1 MTATTTTATAATR
14 GHLLQPFNQDKAAL
28 GKRCRQHHGGIND
41 DRPHINGLVVP
52 WANVSTDP
60 LVHWAIAYHVDG
72 SIHREGRL
80 SCDPSV
86 ALPCGAAEQLN
97 RSAARGARAFDL
109 VSPITT
115 SSG

>member
-72 SIHREGRL
+72 SIDREGRL

-86 ALPCGAAEQLN
+86 ALQCGAAEQLN